1 MTGWPNWRRDLHD
14 AGGQAVMD
22 KAEMQMRFVFAL
34 RTKGV
39 TDARVLAAME
49 AVDRGLFVRGLFSER
64 AYEDTP
70 LPIGCGQTIS
80 QPYIVAFMT
89 DALQVE
95 KSHSVLEIG
104 TGSGYQ
110 AAVLSRLCRRVYTIE
125 RHRPLLELAEKRF
138 NELKLRNITSL
149 AADGMKGWPSVAGNE
164 NSFDRIIVTAA
175 SDGDPPVALMAQLK
189 IGGVMVIPVGGQGQ
203 NQVLRRYKKESE
215 DVYAVQDL
223 IPVRFVPL
231 LPDVPRNNS
240 YAPHELEELIA

>member
-1 MTGWPNWRRDLHD
+1 MMPDSIDIDNRKIRLIIHLRQAGITNTEVLSAIERTPRD
-14 AGGQAVMD
+14 V
-22 KAEMQMRFVFAL
+22 FVPHHFE
-34 RTKGV
+34 TH
-39 TDARVLAAME
+39 
-49 AVDRGLFVRGLFSER
+49 
-64 AYEDTP
+64 AYEDQAV
-70 LPIGCGQTIS
+70 PIGLGQTFS

-110 AAVLSRLCRRVYTIE
+110 AAVLSRVCRRVYTME

-189 IGGVMVIPVGGQGQ
+189 VGGVMVIPVGGQGQ

-240 YAPHELEELIA
+240 YTPHELEELTA